1 MRGEVMELFSERMLR
16 IGREKGFEEEFE
28 KGFEEE
34 FEKGFE
40 EGRKLADVEIVD
52 KLVDAGIMDLEA
64 ACSLLE
70 FSLQDYEKVKSS
82 LK

>member
-16 IGREKGFEEEFE
+16 IGREEGFEEA
-28 KGFEEE
+28 

-64 ACSLLE
+64 ACNLLE
-70 FSLQDYEKVKSS
+70 FSLQDYEKVKGS

>member
-16 IGREKGFEEEFE
+16 IGREE
-28 KGFEEE
+28 
-34 FEKGFE
+34 GFE

-64 ACSLLE
+64 ACNLLE
-70 FSLQDYEKVKSS
+70 FSLQDYEKVKGS

>member
-16 IGREKGFEEEFE
+16 IGRE

>member
-28 KGFEEE
+28 KGFEE
-34 FEKGFE
+34 GFE

-64 ACSLLE
+64 ACNLLE
-70 FSLQDYEKVKSS
+70 FSLQDYEKVKGS